1 MTLYVSFSV
10 LQGTNLLEYMLSSG
24 TLSLPAQH
32 FVSPLEKS
40 VVFIFFICMYLEQL
54 GILVM

>member
-1 MTLYVSFSV
+1 MALYVLFSV
-10 LQGTNLLEYMLSSG
+10 LQGTNLLEYILSSG

-40 VVFIFFICMYLEQL
+40 IAFILFIWMYL
-54 GILVM
+54 